1 MPKDGKLRMEII
13 QLHHDILV
21 AIYRERWK
29 ITEMRN
35 YWWSGVTKD
44 VGKYIEGCD
53 MYQWIKNRTEALAE
67 KLMVNKILEKA

>member
-53 MYQWIKNRTEALAE
+53 MY
-67 KLMVNKILEKA
+67 